1 VKSRLPALLLISLC
15 FSCASAQI
23 GKPAKTDRANLGDAI
38 VRGVVV
44 MPDGSS
50 LSEPVKVT
58 LKVLRGDKDI
68 TYTDNN
74 GRFELPHVAAGEY
87 TIEVEADRSRDRFD
101 IVSEKIIVRTNTP
114 DFITITLRAKAGK
127 EQVRGNKTVS
137 VAMLDQK
144 VPAAAK
150 REFDNATRA
159 TREDRAEDS
168 IAALRRA
175 IAIYPDYVMALND
188 LGAQLLELDR
198 LDEALVPLRTA
209 TRIDPNSF
217 NPELN
222 LGIVLTRKHEF
233 KEALTALDRAL
244 TSEPSSPAAHL
255 YAGQAAAG
263 IRDDARAERELTSA
277 YDLGGRPFSV
287 ALVYLARVYVNR
299 GDKQSAIKS
308 LQQYLQDDPSGSNVP
323 LVKKMLA
330 DLK

>member
-1 VKSRLPALLLISLC
+1 
-15 FSCASAQI
+15 
-23 GKPAKTDRANLGDAI
+23 
-38 VRGVVV
+38 

-58 LKVLRGDKDI
+58 LKVLRGDKDL
-68 TYTDNN
+68 TYTDNT
-74 GRFELPHVAAGEY
+74 GRFELQHVAAGEY

-101 IVSEKIIVRTNTP
+101 IVSEKIIVRSNTP
-114 DFITITLRAKAGK
+114 NFVTLTLRKKGGK
-127 EQVRGNKTVS
+127 PEVRSDKTVS

-144 VPAAAK
+144 VPAPAK
-150 REFDNATRA
+150 REFDNAARA
-159 TREDRAEDS
+159 AREGRAEES

-175 IAIYPDYVMALND
+175 IAIYPDYLMALND
-188 LGAQLLELDR
+188 LGAQLLELGR

-222 LGIVLTRKHEF
+222 LGIVLTRKQEF

-244 TSEPSSPAAHL
+244 TAEPLSPAAHL
-255 YAGQAAAG
+255 YAGMAAAG
-263 IRDDARAERELTSA
+263 IKEEARAEHDLKSA
-277 YDLGGRPFSV
+277 YDLGGQPFSV
-287 ALVYLARVYVNR
+287 ALVYLARVYVTR
-299 GDKQSAIKS
+299 GDKQSAINS
-308 LQQYLQDDPSGSNVP
+308 LQQYLHDDPSRSNVP